1 MGEDKLIALI
11 QESLAVA
18 IRTETA
24 KPADFRQVVID
35 TTVQEKAIA
44 FPTDAKLMH
53 RAHVRLVRLAQA
65 TGVNLRQSYVRVS
78 LPVMIT
84 GRLRCLAFSSRGMPR
99 SIGSDVSRAST
110 THAGTRAD
118 EAGLRYSSCVVSAF
132 AIQTTSITCSANC
145 RTRSSLSR
153 RACSARFSRSM
164 SCTTVT
170 APTTSWAAFRN
181 GAALWRVQPFH
192 PSGKVKRKSFPGA
205 TVSPRNARAPGYSER
220 SRRWPSGV

>member
-65 TGVNLRQSYVRVS
+65 TGVNLRQSYVRV
-78 LPVMIT
+78 
-84 GRLRCLAFSSRGMPR
+84 RDRE
-99 SIGSDVSRAST
+99 RA
-110 THAGTRAD
+110 GCDRAD
-118 EAGLRYSSCVVSAF
+118 AGDCL
-132 AIQTTSITCSANC
+132 Q
-145 RTRSSLSR
+145 
-153 RACSARFSRSM
+153 
-164 SCTTVT
+164 
-170 APTTSWAAFRN
+170 AA
-181 GAALWRVQPFH
+181 ADHV
-192 PSGKVKRKSFPGA
+192 
-205 TVSPRNARAPGYSER
+205 
-220 SRRWPSGV
+220 